1 MKHVVKLVGVQLR
14 LLIREPQVLSFVFA
28 FPVVTV
34 LVLGG
39 VFDDNDPAFEGVV
52 PSDYYV
58 AAYIGVVIAAIGL
71 IMLPVQLA
79 SYREAGVLRRFEAAG
94 FARWAFPASQFLV
107 GLMYVAAGTTTV
119 LVAAAVSY
127 GVPPMSSPSRTIGGI
142 VVGAL
147 SFISIG
153 VLLGTVMP
161 NPRAAQGVGL
171 VLFFPMFLLAGGG
184 PPPDAMPSVMK
195 NIADVLPL
203 THVMRAVQE
212 PWLAIGTNTNHLVV
226 SAAMFAAATAGWVW
240 ISTRRAI
247 S

>member
-1 MKHVVKLVGVQLR
+1 MNHVRKLVGVQLR

-39 VFDDNDPAFEGVV
+39 VFDENDPAFEGVV
-52 PSDYYV
+52 PADYYV

-94 FARWAFPASQFLV
+94 FARWAFPTSQFVV
-107 GLMYVAAGTTTV
+107 GLMYVAAGTVTV
-119 LVAAAVSY
+119 LAAAAASY
-127 GVPPMSSPSRTIGGI
+127 GVPAMESPGRTITGI
-142 VVGAL
+142 VVGGVT
-147 SFISIG
+147 FISIG
-153 VLLGTVMP
+153 VLLGTVLP

-195 NIADVLPL
+195 QIGDFLPL

-212 PWLAIGTNTNHLVV
+212 PWLAIGTNTDHLAISV
-226 SAAMFAAATAGWVW
+226 SMFVAATAGWTW
-240 ISTRRAI
+240 FSHQRTFG
-247 S
+247 

>member
-1 MKHVVKLVGVQLR
+1 MKQVLKLVGVQLR

-39 VFDDNDPAFEGVV
+39 VFDEGDTAFEGVV

-94 FARWAFPASQFLV
+94 FSRWAFPASQFIV
-107 GLMYVAAGTTTV
+107 GLMYVAAGTVTV
-119 LVAAAVSY
+119 IAAAAASY
-127 GVPPMSSPSRTIGGI
+127 GVPAMEAPGRTIVGI

-153 VLLGTVMP
+153 VLIGTVMP

-195 NIADVLPL
+195 NIGNLLPL

-212 PWLAIGTNTNHLVV
+212 PWLAIGSNTNHLVV
-226 SAAMFAAATAGWVW
+226 AAAIFVASTAGWMWV
-240 ISTRRAI
+240 STNRAI
-247 S
+247 A